1 MIIEETGLELSF
13 PFLSSFSDYS
23 SGTYEYEVRFAVTIF
38 PRCAVYS
45 LSLCT
50 ALKGGG
56 WLVERTDVEKKRMMV
71 LNEWRRRLG
80 RTLLISRCL
89 SDIACIDV
97 YCLLGHSRMT

>member
-1 MIIEETGLELSF
+1 MVIEETGLELSF

-56 WLVERTDVEKKRMMV
+56 GWLNERTLKKK
-71 LNEWRRRLG
+71 G
-80 RTLLISRCL
+80 
-89 SDIACIDV
+89 
-97 YCLLGHSRMT
+97 